1 MALENTLL
9 QNSIS
14 LGKITKSFESFGK
27 GLTVATK
34 TSTNIAA
41 SLDSGNRK
49 KEQALLRKREL
60 FDIRRAAVQRKER
73 ESVVE
78 AGQVGNLVSS
88 ASRAISGSTKGFL
101 GRVMDFVGTIVLG
114 WVLTNLPT
122 IIKSVSDL
130 IGRIQRASRFLTGWF
145 DGITE
150 FYSTFNSQL
159 ESSSKSIDGAS
170 LFDAKNE
177 ERLMEENTQKVQT
190 GLDRI
195 VNDYNLMAD
204 KFKNFD
210 IVKEVK
216 KILGLETEEK
226 SGTKNPD
233 QRVNEQSS
241 QVTYPATQSYDAE
254 KLTNLARSV
263 GMPEDKIPSM
273 VAIALAESGGD
284 PTIDTVKS
292 GLDPEKK
299 NEFSLGLW
307 QINMLGRMG
316 EERRKQFGI
325 SSNEQLYD
333 PVVNAKAALAILN
346 SQGLGAW
353 SAYSNNSYK
362 DYLPG
367 AQTAFEKVKGTPPVE
382 IEYKKQSP
390 PPQQLSRRVADPQ
403 INPSTSY
410 RKGDDVSFIGAPA
423 TITDVP
429 GSSRPHGSHGGI
441 DIGVDPNLFIALTV
455 DAEVVG
461 VADGGNYGKVI
472 DIWVPS
478 MGIQLRFAHC
488 NSFVHATAGK
498 KLPAGTSFATTG
510 STGRST
516 GPHIHLEADTVR
528 GQMRYGGNKN
538 PAPYVSLIKLTTAK
552 VEGQKTAANLTP
564 PSKSNP
570 NSFTPPSRNIAQNF
584 NRPQKQPTVIQ
595 SPESQTGPAQSAS
608 RYNPP
613 GSSMPQG
620 SINIASS
627 SGGLNI
633 TDLLIHELA
642 QV

>member
-1 MALENTLL
+1 MSLQNTLI

-14 LGKITKSFESFGK
+14 LGKISKSFESFGK
-27 GLTVATK
+27 GLTSATK
-34 TSTNIAA
+34 TSSNIAL
-41 SLDSGNRK
+41 SLDVGNRK
-49 KEQALLRKREL
+49 KEQAILKRREL
-60 FDIRRAAVQRKER
+60 FDTRRSAVERKER

-78 AGQVGNLVSS
+78 AGQLGSLVST
-88 ASRAISGSTKGFL
+88 ASRTISGSTKGFL

-114 WVLTNLPT
+114 WILTNLPA
-122 IIKSVSDL
+122 IIKSVGQL
-130 IGRIQRASRFLTGWF
+130 IGRIQRAYGLLTRWY
-145 DGITE
+145 DDTTE
-150 FYSTFNSQL
+150 FFSTFTEEL
-159 ESSSKSIDGAS
+159 SSIGKSITGAS
-170 LFDAKNE
+170 LFDASPE
-177 ERLMEENTQKVQT
+177 QKQMDEATKKVDKGT
-190 GLDRI
+190 SELTS
-195 VNDYNLMAD
+195 DYNRMAEQ
-204 KFKNFD
+204 FRRFD
-210 IVKEVK
+210 IIKEIK
-216 KILGLETEEK
+216 KLLGFETEDDK
-226 SGTKNPD
+226 ITTNPD
-233 QRVNEQSS
+233 QTVNQQSP
-241 QVTYPATQSYDAE
+241 QVTYPASQSYDAE

-263 GMPEDKIPSM
+263 GMPEDKISSM

-353 SAYSNNSYK
+353 GAYTNESYK

-367 AQTAFEKVKGTPPVE
+367 AQAAFEKVKGTPPVE

-390 PPQQLSRRVADPQ
+390 PPQQVSKRAADPQ

-423 TITDVP
+423 TITDIP

-538 PAPYVSLIKLTTAK
+538 PAPYISLIKLTTAK
-552 VEGQKTAANLTP
+552 IEGQKTAANFTP
-564 PSKSNP
+564 QKQSNL
-570 NSFTPPSRNIAQNF
+570 NSFTSPARNVAQNF
-584 NRPQKQPTVIQ
+584 NKPKKRPTIIQQPNIGG
-595 SPESQTGPAQSAS
+595 GPPAPAPVQVASAS
-608 RYNPP
+608 NAPI
-613 GSSMPQG
+613 
-620 SINIASS
+620 SIPTSG
-627 SGGLNI
+627 GGLNI
-633 TDLLIHELA
+633 SDILLHELA

>member
-1 MALENTLL
+1 MALQNTLL

-14 LGKITKSFESFGK
+14 LGKISKSFESFGK
-27 GLTVATK
+27 GLTSATK
-34 TSTNIAA
+34 TSSNIAL
-41 SLDSGNRK
+41 SLDIGNRK
-49 KEQALLRKREL
+49 KEQAILKRREL
-60 FDIRRAAVQRKER
+60 FDTRRSAVERKER

-78 AGQVGNLVSS
+78 AGQLGSLVST
-88 ASRAISGSTKGFL
+88 ASRTISGSTKGFL

-114 WVLTNLPT
+114 WVLTNLPV
-122 IIKSVSDL
+122 IIKSVGQL
-130 IGRIQRASRFLTGWF
+130 IGRIQRAYGLLTRWY
-145 DGITE
+145 DDTTE
-150 FYSTFNSQL
+150 FFSTFTEEL
-159 ESSSKSIDGAS
+159 SSIGKSITGAS
-170 LFDAKNE
+170 LFDASPE
-177 ERLMEENTQKVQT
+177 QKQMDEATKKVDKGT
-190 GLDRI
+190 SELTS
-195 VNDYNLMAD
+195 DYNRMAE
-204 KFKNFD
+204 KFKRFD
-210 IVKEVK
+210 IVKEIK
-216 KILGLETEEK
+216 KLLGFETEENEL
-226 SGTKNPD
+226 TTNPD
-233 QRVNEQSS
+233 QTVNQQSP
-241 QVTYPATQSYDAE
+241 QVTYPASQSYDAE

-263 GMPEDKIPSM
+263 GIPEEKVSTM

-292 GLDPEKK
+292 GSDPDKK

-325 SSNEQLYD
+325 SSNEELYD

-353 SAYSNNSYK
+353 GAYTNNSYK
-362 DYLPG
+362 DYLPA
-367 AQTAFEKVKGTPPVE
+367 AQASFEKVKDTKPIQ
-382 IEYKKQSP
+382 IEYKKKSP
-390 PPQQLSRRVADPQ
+390 PAQQLSKRAA
-403 INPSTSY
+403 INPSTRY

-423 TITDVP
+423 TITDLP
-429 GSSRPHGSHGGI
+429 GSPRPHGSHGGI

-510 STGRST
+510 STGRSS

-595 SPESQTGPAQSAS
+595 SPDSQTGPAQSAS

>member
-1 MALENTLL
+1 MALQNTLL

-14 LGKITKSFESFGK
+14 LGKISKSFESFGK
-27 GLTVATK
+27 GLTNATK
-34 TSTNIAA
+34 TSSNIAL
-41 SLDSGNRK
+41 SLDIGNRK
-49 KEQALLRKREL
+49 KEQAILKRREL
-60 FDIRRAAVQRKER
+60 FDTRRSAVERKER

-78 AGQVGNLVSS
+78 AGQLGSLVST
-88 ASRAISGSTKGFL
+88 ASRTISGSTKGFL

-114 WVLTNLPT
+114 WVLTNLPA
-122 IIKSVSDL
+122 IIKSVGQL
-130 IGRIQRASRFLTGWF
+130 IGRIQRAYGLLTRWY
-145 DGITE
+145 DDTTE
-150 FYSTFNSQL
+150 FFSTFTEEL
-159 ESSSKSIDGAS
+159 SSIGKSITGAS
-170 LFDAKNE
+170 LFDASPE
-177 ERLMEENTQKVQT
+177 QKQMDEATKKVDKGT
-190 GLDRI
+190 SELTS
-195 VNDYNLMAD
+195 DYNRMAEQ
-204 KFKNFD
+204 FRNFD
-210 IVKEVK
+210 IVKEIK
-216 KILGLETEEK
+216 KLLGFETEE
-226 SGTKNPD
+226 
-233 QRVNEQSS
+233 NELTTNSNQISS
-241 QVTYPATQSYDAE
+241 QQVTYPVSQSYDAE

-263 GMPEDKIPSM
+263 GIPEEKVSTM

-292 GLDPEKK
+292 GSDPDKK

-346 SQGLGAW
+346 SSGLGAW
-353 SAYSNNSYK
+353 GAYTNESYK

-367 AQTAFEKVKGTPPVE
+367 AQAAFEKVKGTPPVE

-390 PPQQLSRRVADPQ
+390 PPQQFSKRAADPQ

-516 GPHIHLEADTVR
+516 GPHIHFEADTVR
-528 GQMRYGGNKN
+528 GQMRYGGNTN
-538 PAPYVSLIKLTTAK
+538 PAPYISLIKLTTAK
-552 VEGQKTAANLTP
+552 VEGQKTAANFTP
-564 PSKSNP
+564 QKQSNP
-570 NSFTPPSRNIAQNF
+570 NLFTSPARNVAQNL
-584 NRPQKQPTVIQ
+584 NKPKKRPTIIQQPN
-595 SPESQTGPAQSAS
+595 TGGGPPAPTPVQVASAS
-608 RYNPP
+608 NAPI
-613 GSSMPQG
+613 
-620 SINIASS
+620 SIPTSG
-627 SGGLNI
+627 GGLNI
-633 TDLLIHELA
+633 SDILLHELA

>member
-1 MALENTLL
+1 MALQNTLL

-14 LGKITKSFESFGK
+14 LGKISKSFESFGK
-27 GLTVATK
+27 GLTNATK
-34 TSTNIAA
+34 TSSNIAL
-41 SLDSGNRK
+41 SLDIGNRK
-49 KEQALLRKREL
+49 KEQAILKRREL
-60 FDIRRAAVQRKER
+60 FDTRRSAVERKER

-78 AGQVGNLVSS
+78 AGQLGSLVST
-88 ASRAISGSTKGFL
+88 ASRTISGSTKGFL

-114 WVLTNLPT
+114 WVLTNLPA
-122 IIKSVSDL
+122 IIKSVGQL
-130 IGRIQRASRFLTGWF
+130 IGRIQRAYGLLTRWY
-145 DGITE
+145 DDTTE
-150 FYSTFNSQL
+150 FFSTFTEEL
-159 ESSSKSIDGAS
+159 SSIGKSITGAS
-170 LFDAKNE
+170 LFDASPE
-177 ERLMEENTQKVQT
+177 QKQMDEATKKVDKGT
-190 GLDRI
+190 SELTS
-195 VNDYNLMAD
+195 DYNRMAEQ
-204 KFKNFD
+204 FRNFD
-210 IVKEVK
+210 IVKEIK
-216 KILGLETEEK
+216 KLLGFETEE
-226 SGTKNPD
+226 
-233 QRVNEQSS
+233 NELTTNSNQISS
-241 QVTYPATQSYDAE
+241 QQVTYPVSQSYDAE

-263 GMPEDKIPSM
+263 GIPEEKVSTM

-292 GLDPEKK
+292 GSDPDKK

-325 SSNEQLYD
+325 SSNEELYD

-353 SAYSNNSYK
+353 GAYTNNSYK
-362 DYLPG
+362 DYLPA
-367 AQTAFEKVKGTPPVE
+367 AQASFEKVKGTTPIQ
-382 IEYKKQSP
+382 IEYKKKSP
-390 PPQQLSRRVADPQ
+390 PPQQLSKRAA
-403 INPSTSY
+403 INPSTRY

-423 TITDVP
+423 TITDLP
-429 GSSRPHGSHGGI
+429 GSPRPHGSHGGI

-516 GPHIHLEADTVR
+516 GPHIHFEADTVR

-595 SPESQTGPAQSAS
+595 SPDSQTGPAQSAS

>member
-1 MALENTLL
+1 
-9 QNSIS
+9 
-14 LGKITKSFESFGK
+14 
-27 GLTVATK
+27 
-34 TSTNIAA
+34 
-41 SLDSGNRK
+41 
-49 KEQALLRKREL
+49 
-60 FDIRRAAVQRKER
+60 
-73 ESVVE
+73 
-78 AGQVGNLVSS
+78 
-88 ASRAISGSTKGFL
+88 
-101 GRVMDFVGTIVLG
+101 
-114 WVLTNLPT
+114 
-122 IIKSVSDL
+122 
-130 IGRIQRASRFLTGWF
+130 
-145 DGITE
+145 
-150 FYSTFNSQL
+150 
-159 ESSSKSIDGAS
+159 
-170 LFDAKNE
+170 
-177 ERLMEENTQKVQT
+177 
-190 GLDRI
+190 
-195 VNDYNLMAD
+195 
-204 KFKNFD
+204 
-210 IVKEVK
+210 
-216 KILGLETEEK
+216 
-226 SGTKNPD
+226 
-233 QRVNEQSS
+233 
-241 QVTYPATQSYDAE
+241 
-254 KLTNLARSV
+254 
-263 GMPEDKIPSM
+263 MPEDKVSSM

-325 SSNEQLYD
+325 SSNEELYD

-346 SQGLGAW
+346 SSGLGAW
-353 SAYSNNSYK
+353 GAYTNESYK

-367 AQTAFEKVKGTPPVE
+367 AQAAFEKVKGTPPVE
-382 IEYKKQSP
+382 IQYKKQSP
-390 PPQQLSRRVADPQ
+390 PPQQFSKRAADPQ